1 MLTIDLPDVLAPEKH
16 TPIGLPPISTPE
28 LLNEMLQ
35 LAEHASDLILIP
47 MRPPQ
52 AEVAGKLLTLTL
64 EELPTLLPED
74 TVRIAGDLLRNNQA
88 AIDKLK
94 TEGACDV
101 PYFVQGLGRFR
112 ASIFAQRG
120 SVAIVLR
127 VVPMLIPSLA
137 SLGLPPQFSATAN
150 IRSGLYLITGPSG
163 SGKSTTLAA
172 WIDKI
177 NHEKAVQILTIE
189 DPIEFLHLHKDS
201 TVIQRELYRDV
212 PSFAVALRTSLR
224 YSPKVIACSELNDA
238 ETFSLALSAAEAGRM
253 VIACLP
259 GSNTIQTIE
268 QISGIFFPTD
278 QQALR
283 TRLAKNLRCIVSQRL
298 FEKKDG
304 VGRVAAF
311 EIFTSNPR
319 TRTLL
324 ERFDLS
330 SEMLAHAMRE
340 GAAQGMQYF
349 QDEIEKLIYSGI
361 IDREAALESAGD
373 VYEDSNAPAAE

>member
-1 MLTIDLPDVLAPEKH
+1 MLTIDLPDVLAPEKQP
-16 TPIGLPPISTPE
+16 PIGLPPISTPE

-35 LAEHASDLILIP
+35 LAEHASDLVLIP

-52 AEVAGKLLTLTL
+52 AEVAGKLLSLSL
-64 EELPTLLPED
+64 EELPTLIPED
-74 TVRIAGDLLRNNQA
+74 TTRIAGDLLRGHPA
-88 AIDKLK
+88 AIEKLR
-94 TEGACDV
+94 TDGACDV

-127 VVPMLIPSLA
+127 VVPMEIPSLA
-137 SLGLPPQFSATAN
+137 SLGLPPQFGAFTN
-150 IRSGLYLITGPSG
+150 VRSGLYLITGPSG

-177 NHEKAVQILTIE
+177 NHERAVQILTIE

-201 TVIQRELYRDV
+201 TVIQRELHRDV

-224 YSPKVIACSELNDA
+224 YAPKVIACSELFDA
-238 ETFSLALSAAEAGRM
+238 ETFGLALAAAEAGRM

-259 GSNTIQTIE
+259 GSNTIHTLE

-278 QQALR
+278 LLAIR
-283 TRLAKNLRCIVSQRL
+283 TRLAINLRCIVSQRL
-298 FEKKDG
+298 IEKKDG
-304 VGRVAAF
+304 TGRVAAF
-311 EIFTSNPR
+311 EIFKSNQQ
-319 TRTLL
+319 TRKLL
-324 ERFDLS
+324 ERTDLS
-330 SEMLAHAMRE
+330 AQMLARAMRD
-340 GAAQGMQYF
+340 GASDGMQF
-349 QDEIEKLIYSGI
+349 FWDEIEKLIRTGV

-373 VYEDSNAPAAE
+373 VFEDSNAPSV